1 MTAPLGALPHSGPVI
16 GVGLVV
22 LVLAALVAADRVAV
36 LRVQARIATRLA
48 GRGFAA
54 KPRVRIEG
62 FPFLTQAAARNL
74 RRVVISGPGRKAG
87 PLEIK
92 HIDVTLFG
100 AWVSPGYTS
109 STADRYHGT
118 ALLGFAGIARVAGV
132 PGLTVAGDGPGQ
144 LKITASLGPV
154 SGTATARV
162 ARAGAGGIRVTLI
175 SAGGIPVA
183 MLGSLRDLTL
193 PLPGLPKGTVIH
205 GVSVTGEGVLLHLS
219 GEHMTFG

>member
-1 MTAPLGALPHSGPVI
+1 M
-16 GVGLVV
+16 GVAV
-22 LVLAALVAADRVAV
+22 LVLAALVIADRIAVA
-36 LRVQARIATRLA
+36 RVQDRIATQLA

-54 KPRVRIEG
+54 RPRVRIAG
-62 FPFLTQAAARNL
+62 FPFLTQAAARSL

-92 HIDVTLFG
+92 RIDVTLFG

-109 STADRYHGT
+109 STADRYEGT

-144 LKITASLGPV
+144 LKITARLGPV
-154 SGTATARV
+154 TGTATARV
-162 ARAGAGGIRVTLI
+162 TRAGAGGIRITLI

-183 MLGSLRDLTL
+183 MLGSLRDVTL
-193 PLPGLPKGTVIH
+193 PLPGLPKGTVIR
-205 GVSVTGEGVLLHLS
+205 GVGVTGEGVLLELS
-219 GEHMTFG
+219 GEHVTFG